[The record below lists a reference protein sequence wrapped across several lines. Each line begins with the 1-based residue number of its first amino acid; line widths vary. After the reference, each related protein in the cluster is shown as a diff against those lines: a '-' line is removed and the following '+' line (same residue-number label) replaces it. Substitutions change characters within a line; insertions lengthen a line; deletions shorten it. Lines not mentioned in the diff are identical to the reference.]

1 MIGDYHADAPSV
13 GALAGTADVGKLLLT
28 HMTPTPHTPDE
39 EQAYIDEMRRGGYA
53 DEIVIGH
60 DLTTVDF

>member
-1 MIGDYHADAPSV
+1 VIGDYHADAPSV

-39 EQAYIDEMRRGGYA
+39 MRRGGYA